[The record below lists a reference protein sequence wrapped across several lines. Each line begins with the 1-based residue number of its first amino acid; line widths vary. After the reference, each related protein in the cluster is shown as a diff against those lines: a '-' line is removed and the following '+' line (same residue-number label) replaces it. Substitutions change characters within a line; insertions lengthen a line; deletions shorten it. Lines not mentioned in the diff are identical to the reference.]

1 MAVGLQG
8 PIDLQNCRRVGIAQ
22 LSKMTGQ
29 GADQLYFKTQQA
41 CPPQLPVIQDSNE
54 CDPTESHNYLEHY
67 ETYLSIFETQLC
79 HS

>member
-29 GADQLYFKTQQA
+29 GADQLYLKPSRHAHHSSQSFKIAMNVTQQR
-41 CPPQLPVIQDSNE
+41 VTI
-54 CDPTESHNYLEHY
+54 T
-67 ETYLSIFETQLC
+67 
-79 HS
+79 